1 MNHGSSHDRSRCPA
15 AVSAIGLFLP
25 MLLLCLVTAA
35 PVFAQQRLN
44 GEDLDILVD
53 SRWAGTGSGGYF
65 PVRIR
70 ARNNAKHRTVTFQF
84 EGGNVSP
91 VTRTIELQ
99 SGATT
104 ELTVLVPMF
113 GSVEYSRPQ
122 LEVIVDGRRSTRL
135 RAVLEFPGQAAPWP
149 EPALLVISDDRVD
162 FDEYDKAVHAFFEN
176 QPQASSSSGYLL
188 GGVSTES
195 DRQWIPPTLLPR
207 TWLAYT
213 GLDLVSVPLST
224 LESMEAEARDAIL
237 GWVETGGTLLV
248 TEVGRPAS
256 ESTELASVLGLAQR
270 AAAGDRWQ
278 VPTEASRAGS
288 LADPTAST
296 SPESAAPSVAG
307 AAPGVAPPA
316 PAPVVAT
323 RASSSWPEGG
333 EVFSYR
339 RIQRGKVVAFVG
351 EPMPGGDADWVWFFR
366 ELSESRVGS
375 RWLEWEGRH
384 GMSTRGGLDDFLGFT
399 VPGVDSVPVAAFLI
413 LITIF
418 TVVIGPVNFVY
429 LRRRGQLYLLVVTVP
444 VIAMVTSAAMLGY
457 AAFSHG
463 FGIKSHTRSIT
474 FLDQGNESAVTMAR
488 VALFA
493 GMAPSTLEFSRD
505 TAVYPAWPHGS
516 GFGSGTADW
525 TDRQVLGNGWIKTR
539 TRAQMQTV
547 RRFPLRGR
555 ISVGSPDDQGQ
566 VTVDNGLEWD
576 LRYLYVCDQAG
587 RRYLAQ
593 DISAGRSVK
602 LDELPLSDASS
613 QTPLTNAVS
622 EHYLVSANSER
633 RLSGQGNGRGGRTI
647 EARFSLLEFHLSAF
661 RQTSGLDQLP
671 RRSYMAILA
680 QDPGIE
686 RGCSTTDS
694 GSLHVLVG
702 QY

>member
-1 MNHGSSHDRSRCPA
+1 MNHGSRHDRFRCLA
-15 AVSAIGLFLP
+15 AISEIGL
-25 MLLLCLVTAA
+25 LLLVCLVTSA

-44 GEDLDILVD
+44 GENLDILVD
-53 SRWAGTGSGGYF
+53 SRWAGTSAGGYL
-65 PVRIR
+65 PIRIR
-70 ARNNAKHRTVTFQF
+70 ATNNARDRTVTFRVN
-84 EGGNVSP
+84 GANVSP
-91 VTRTIELQ
+91 VTRTIGLQ

-113 GSVEYSRPQ
+113 GSLEYSRPQ
-122 LEVIVDGRRSTRL
+122 LEVLVDGRRSKRL
-135 RAVLEFPGQAAPWP
+135 TAVLEFPGEAAPWP
-149 EPALLVISDDRVD
+149 EPALLVISDLKVD
-162 FDEYDKAVHAFFEN
+162 FDEYDKAVHAFFAK
-176 QPQASSSSGYLL
+176 QPQALSPSGYYL

-195 DRQWIPPTLLPR
+195 DRLWISPTLLPR

-256 ESTELASVLGLAQR
+256 ESTELAAVLGLSQR
-270 AAAGDRWQ
+270 AAAGDSWQ

-288 LADPTAST
+288 LNDPVAST
-296 SPESAAPSVAG
+296 SPAAAVSGAAV
-307 AAPGVAPPA
+307 AAPGLTPPTT
-316 PAPVVAT
+316 APVVAT

-351 EPMPGGDADWVWFFR
+351 DPMTGGKADWVWFFR
-366 ELSESRVGS
+366 ELSEPRVGS

-384 GMSTRGGLDDFLGFT
+384 GMSTRTSLDNFLGFT

-413 LITIF
+413 LITVF
-418 TVVIGPVNFVY
+418 TIVIGPVNFVY

-444 VIAMVTSAAMLGY
+444 VIAFVTSTAMLGY
-457 AAFSHG
+457 AALSHG

-505 TAVYPAWPHGS
+505 TAVYPAWPPGS
-516 GFGSGTADW
+516 GFGSGSADW
-525 TDRQVLGNGWIKTR
+525 TDRQVLGNSWIKTR

-555 ISVGSPDDQGQ
+555 ISVDSPDDQGQ
-566 VTVDNGLEWD
+566 VTISNGLEWD

-602 LDELPLSDASS
+602 LDELHLSDASRL
-613 QTPLTNAVS
+613 TPLTNAVS
-622 EHYLVSANSER
+622 EHYLESANLQS
-633 RLSGQGNGRGGRTI
+633 RLSRQEIVSTRSMI
-647 EARFSLLEFHLSAF
+647 EAGYSLLEFHLSAF
-661 RQTSGLDQLP
+661 KQPDGFNQMP

-686 RGCSTTDS
+686 RGCSTSDS